1 MQDHKITLFHANW
14 SFCSQMV
21 RVALFELNIKF
32 DERHIKLCDQYAEGE
47 NLDKIF
53 LDINPLATVPVIKI
67 NNEVIVNSTTIIE
80 ELNKRFQSNLCIEE
94 DDSVKSFVKQTTITE
109 GDKFASTIGTIIP
122 VFSAPL
128 IEFMIRKLPL
138 KSIIKIFMKHPRK
151 DRKMIFLSMY
161 FFGVAKKFPNIAI
174 KKFADELIKFE
185 ELLNEDNTYFYRMT
199 GELSLENNG
208 GFIQFRTK
216 LENHPADKSFDGV
229 RIRVRGNDNEYSI
242 HIRTKYLLLP
252 WQYYES
258 SFKATNQWTT
268 IELPFSSFN
277 KSNFYQPSAVSSR
290 DIKTIGIVAIGR
302 EFNAEIDLASIELY

>member
-1 MQDHKITLFHANW
+1 MKLHFI
-14 SFCSQMV
+14 
-21 RVALFELNIKF
+21 RALFLTLI
-32 DERHIKLCDQYAEGE
+32 LG
-47 NLDKIF
+47 
-53 LDINPLATVPVIKI
+53 
-67 NNEVIVNSTTIIE
+67 NNVMA
-80 ELNKRFQSNLCIEE
+80 
-94 DDSVKSFVKQTTITE
+94 D
-109 GDKFASTIGTIIP
+109 
-122 VFSAPL
+122 
-128 IEFMIRKLPL
+128 
-138 KSIIKIFMKHPRK
+138 
-151 DRKMIFLSMY
+151 KMIVDDMKNQSGIPDEEFCESGNAKWCFVTDKVMG
-161 FFGVAKKFPNIAI
+161 GVSEGSLEFI
-174 KKFADELIKFE
+174 K
-185 ELLNEDNTYFYRMT
+185 EDNTYFYRMT

-216 LENHPADKSFDGV
+216 LENHPADKSFNGV

-277 KSNFYQPSAVSSR
+277 KSNFYQPSSVSSR

>member
-1 MQDHKITLFHANW
+1 MRLHYIGILFLTLI
-14 SFCSQMV
+14 
-21 RVALFELNIKF
+21 L
-32 DERHIKLCDQYAEGE
+32 G
-47 NLDKIF
+47 
-53 LDINPLATVPVIKI
+53 
-67 NNEVIVNSTTIIE
+67 NNVMA
-80 ELNKRFQSNLCIEE
+80 
-94 DDSVKSFVKQTTITE
+94 D
-109 GDKFASTIGTIIP
+109 
-122 VFSAPL
+122 
-128 IEFMIRKLPL
+128 
-138 KSIIKIFMKHPRK
+138 
-151 DRKMIFLSMY
+151 KMIVDDMKNQS
-161 FFGVAKKFPNIAI
+161 GVPDEEFCESGNAKWCFVTDKVMGGVSEGSLEFI
-174 KKFADELIKFE
+174 K
-185 ELLNEDNTYFYRMT
+185 EDNTYFYRMT

-216 LENHPADKSFDGV
+216 LENHPADKSFNGV

-277 KSNFYQPSAVSSR
+277 KSNFYQPSDVSSR